1 MQSSLSLIF
10 NVLLLSTVVVTLLK
24 RLRHRRQMT
33 PSKEAV
39 HEHKQPSVGMR
50 DEGNYDDIIAVRKID
65 RVHSIQN
72 SKLDS
77 DVGLLE
83 YEEDDRDALHDAPQ
97 KHVSLPN
104 IHEPASLVIFLCAKN
119 NRQFFG
125 YELLQTLLAS
135 GLRFGEGGLFHR
147 HQHENGQG
155 TVLCSLATA
164 TSTGVFDL
172 ENIGAFSVHGL
183 CLFMH
188 VSGNVTIDEERFTIM
203 LETAKQLSDDLDAM
217 LLDDERRPW
226 SGKAQSRYV
235 RLLQQ
240 G

>member
-1 MQSSLSLIF
+1 MQSSWSLIF
-10 NVLLLSTVVVTLLK
+10 NVLLLSTVVVTLLR
-24 RLRHRRQMT
+24 RLRHRRKMT
-33 PSKEAV
+33 PSTEIS
-39 HEHKQPSVGMR
+39 HEHRQPSVGIR
-50 DEGNYDDIIAVRKID
+50 DECDDIIAVRKIE
-65 RVHSIQN
+65 RVDSILNATQD
-72 SKLDS
+72 SELD
-77 DVGLLE
+77 LLGHAADE
-83 YEEDDRDALHDAPQ
+83 RDAFFNGTP
-97 KHVSLPN
+97 KEHVSLPHT
-104 IHEPASLVIFLCAKN
+104 HEPASLVIFLCAKN

-203 LETAKQLSDDLDAM
+203 LETAKQLTEDLDAL